1 MNFIKLQKKVAGWLS
16 REPANFYTNNF
27 DNLQQAINDSMVLA
41 QRLVDFNLALTRGY
55 LPLTSGTGNFL
66 TGMLD
71 GVGGTSVNVQ
81 KVHSV
86 YTDSDYHIKLPLRT
100 EDDHD
105 RLGESNGGE
114 YAYLEGSSI
123 YHQNP
128 TENSSGLYTKYF
140 LQLQP
145 MVADEETNF
154 LTNYCHDW
162 MALQAAFEM
171 LHYIKED
178 ERVQLSAGLL
188 RYKWDAVVAWN
199 DSFKSEQDLTL
210 D

>member
-16 REPANFYTNNF
+16 RDVEDFYANNF
-27 DNLQQAINDSMVLA
+27 DNLQQAINDSMVMA

-55 LPLTSGTGNFL
+55 LPLTNGTADY
-66 TGMLD
+66 TADMLD
-71 GVGGTSVNVQ
+71 SVGGNVVYVQ
-81 KVHSV
+81 KLKSV
-86 YTDSDYHIKLPLRT
+86 ATDENYYYKLPLRT
-100 EDDHD
+100 ENDAE
-105 RLGESNGGE
+105 RLGESSGGE
-114 YAYLEGSSI
+114 YVYIEGSRL
-123 YHQNP
+123 YHKNA
-128 TENSSGLYTKYF
+128 TETSSGLYTKYY

-178 ERVQLSAGLL
+178 ERIQLSAGLL
-188 RYKWDAVVAWN
+188 RYKWDSVVAWN
-199 DSFKSEQDLTL
+199 ESFESEQDLSL